1 MNKKMLIA
9 IVAIVLIVVLAIY
22 TGVNLSNKNAEPVSG
37 VPTQQPSATSTNV
50 VSTPTSEIESPLA
63 TEEPQETQTP
73 EPTPIDVSKMT
84 AQQKEEYAINISKEA
99 WQKLN
104 THQKVYYSIATIDSD
119 GDYIVTVRAEENTNA
134 LAWYK
139 INVST
144 GSCNAI
150 N

>member
-9 IVAIVLIVVLAIY
+9 IVAIVLIVALAIY
-22 TGVNLSNKNAEPVSG
+22 TGINLSNKNVEPVSG
-37 VPTQQPSATSTNV
+37 EPTQKPSATSTSV
-50 VSTPTSEIESPLA
+50 VSTPTSEIVSPLP
-63 TEEPQETQTP
+63 TEEPQEVATP
-73 EPTPIDVSKMT
+73 VPTPIDVSKMT
-84 AQQKEEYAINISKEA
+84 SQQKEEYAISIAKLN
-99 WQKLN
+99 WNKLN

-139 INVST
+139 INIST